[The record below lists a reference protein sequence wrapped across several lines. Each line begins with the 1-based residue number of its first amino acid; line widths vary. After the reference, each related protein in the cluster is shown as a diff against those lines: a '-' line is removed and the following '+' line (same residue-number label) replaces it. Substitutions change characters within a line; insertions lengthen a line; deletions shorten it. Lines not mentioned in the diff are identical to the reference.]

1 MSTIDTIGL
10 PERRLLGVETP
21 PVTKSGVSAFISWL
35 SYALVKRRT
44 RMHLSEL
51 TDAQLL
57 DIGVSKSEA
66 RRETKR
72 FLWD

>member
-10 PERRLLGVETP
+10 PERRPLGVETP
-21 PVTKSGVSAFISWL
+21 PVTKGGMFAFRNWL
-35 SYALVKRRT
+35 SSALVKRRT

-72 FLWD
+72 FLWE

>member
-1 MSTIDTIGL
+1 MSTIDTMGL
-10 PERRLLGVETP
+10 PEGRSQSVETP
-21 PVTKSGVSAFISWL
+21 PTTKGGASTFMNWL
-35 SYALVKRRT
+35 NCVLVKRRT

-72 FLWD
+72 FL